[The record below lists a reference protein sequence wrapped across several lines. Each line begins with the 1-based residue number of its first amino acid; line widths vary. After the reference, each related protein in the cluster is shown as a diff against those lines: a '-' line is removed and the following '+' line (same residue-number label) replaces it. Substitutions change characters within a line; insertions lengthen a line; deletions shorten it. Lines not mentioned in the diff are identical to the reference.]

1 MFIAYIVSVI
11 LVLRGKRANGL
22 ANIVSAQMRPPWL
35 LVALYENRIY
45 IIKIII

>member
-1 MFIAYIVSVI
+1 MFIAYVESVI
-11 LVLRGKRANGL
+11 LVLRGKRVNGL
-22 ANIVSAQMRPPWL
+22 ANIVSAQMRSPWL